1 MLLSIC
7 IPTYN
12 RVQNLDDCLNSI
24 KISNEFKNNL
34 NFEVCISDNG
44 SIEDTSKIVSKYEKF
59 FKIKFNKNNKN
70 LGFAL
75 NAIKTVSMAEGEYIW
90 MIGNDDLLLPTTLE
104 KLRILLSNNLDT
116 EFFFINSY
124 NLFILIGVFF
134 NNI

>member
-24 KISNEFKNNL
+24 KISNSFNKKL
-34 NFEVCISDNG
+34 DFEVCISDNG
-44 SIEDTSKIVSKYEKF
+44 SIENPSLIIEKYKRFLKLNLIEK
-59 FKIKFNKNNKN
+59 KN

-75 NAIKTVSMAEGEYIW
+75 NAIKTVSMAEGKYIW
-90 MIGNDDLLLPTTLE
+90 MIGNDDLLLPQTLK
-104 KLRILLSNNLDT
+104 KLNDLLSNNSDT

-124 NLFILIGVFF
+124 NLK
-134 NNI
+134 